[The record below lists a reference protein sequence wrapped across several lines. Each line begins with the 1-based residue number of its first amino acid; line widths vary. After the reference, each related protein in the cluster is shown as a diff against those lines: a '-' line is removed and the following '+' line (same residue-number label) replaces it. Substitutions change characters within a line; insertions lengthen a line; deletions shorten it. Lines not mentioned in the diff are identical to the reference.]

1 MLLIRR
7 LPMELHDVIW
17 DLCFFLL
24 GIACT
29 AYIIRKRKH
38 FDLRI
43 SFPVCAAWVLKG
55 ISRLYYDWVIIAVK
69 NVYDDWVFSF
79 MVKAHKILN
88 SLDTLVFLLLC
99 VALLR
104 LINQG
109 IYSRRYNKAM
119 KRLNK

>member
-1 MLLIRR
+1 
-7 LPMELHDVIW
+7 MELHDVLW

-29 AYIIRKRKH
+29 VYIIRKRKC
-38 FDLRI
+38 FDLGI

-55 ISRLYYDWVIIAVK
+55 ISRLYYDWVIITVK
-69 NVYDDWVFSF
+69 NVYDDWIFSF
-79 MVKAHKILN
+79 MVKAHQILN
-88 SLDTLVFLLLC
+88 ALDALVFLLLC
-99 VALLR
+99 AALLR

-109 IYSRRYNKAM
+109 VYLHRYNKAM